1 MSTSNSNIVVEWL
14 RSLHLGQYAE
24 SFLDNGYDDLE
35 ICKQVGDPDLDA
47 IGVFNPSHRNRLLQS
62 VRTLREEGAA
72 SVYFTLEESAAIQE
86 ECQCDSASARSSR
99 ASSGRVSDKEVLGR
113 SPAGSSSAG
122 SAQELTRYLDE
133 YEEGKAELIRIPR
146 LQLKLLLKEKLTQD
160 GIRLS
165 NQPYSTSEGQ
175 RGYLEGLASR
185 YADLFN
191 THYRDVLDHLEELRK
206 REWAELSPR
215 IRVLGT
221 PSTPPGPAPSTPL
234 TRVPLTTSHS
244 QPIYVPG
251 KYSPSSCLS
260 DKEEDEIYGFAGYGV
275 YGKQMLQRQQQ
286 QAKLVITPRQNY
298 QNCLSP
304 RSAYFYEF
312 PPNERPGKKRTSFT
326 RFLRHLTTHRKDK
339 SSSPRQ
345 QQQHMTM
352 SRGGTPD
359 NLDTPPTLLPPMD
372 YDRLRYLPKNQNS
385 PNTFE
390 ETIHRLKIQE
400 ALKKKERFDR
410 EHEEILRDIR
420 QGLLQLGRQRNRSS
434 DDTYM
439 YDDEMQRLGQ
449 HWYDEPPYES
459 DPEDFLM
466 ADTANNS
473 RVCFTLNVRTDGRS
487 SGESA
492 VISLRSAGDISLPH
506 HQRGLLLPQSG
517 PYPPTLIPLTH
528 ARNHRES
535 GDYAASDVQSI
546 CSRLS
551 SLSMETSR
559 SETTD
564 PYQRLRSYNGV
575 ESAIS
580 PGHSSDYAEQDEL
593 VTVHSSCGN
602 SSMAHRVRG
611 LKGDNTTGK
620 VISSRHPHH
629 HHHHHNHNHHHH
641 RHHKERSPEVA
652 HHSSAES
659 LPSGSSTQALVPPSS
674 NPSSEESHSP
684 SDKLTVIARARALV
698 DYTPSPYD
706 KDVLKFKKGDT
717 IEVLSMNASG
727 LWRGRAHGRVGNF
740 KFINVELLTESSLRP
755 RPCRHRPQ
763 TLEQML
769 RTIHMEDHMS
779 LFVLNG
785 YEDLDAFCEIKEAD
799 LDYLNIH
806 DLQQRAKILAAVQVL
821 NEYES
826 PDECGSSA
834 DEGQNSQCGTEN
846 ETQANNLGVSE
857 NTTTATINCKEA
869 AQVMQ
874 QTYLP
879 NIPLRSSHTLEMDV
893 FSEKTAG
900 DTVVEKVGVV
910 KYIGQDLSCESGNP
924 QNRNCSTLSEK
935 SSDSGMIF
943 QVNEKASIPV
953 GKT

>member
-1 MSTSNSNIVVEWL
+1 
-14 RSLHLGQYAE
+14 
-24 SFLDNGYDDLE
+24 
-35 ICKQVGDPDLDA
+35 
-47 IGVFNPSHRNRLLQS
+47 
-62 VRTLREEGAA
+62 
-72 SVYFTLEESAAIQE
+72 
-86 ECQCDSASARSSR
+86 
-99 ASSGRVSDKEVLGR
+99 
-113 SPAGSSSAG
+113 
-122 SAQELTRYLDE
+122 
-133 YEEGKAELIRIPR
+133 
-146 LQLKLLLKEKLTQD
+146 
-160 GIRLS
+160 
-165 NQPYSTSEGQ
+165 
-175 RGYLEGLASR
+175 
-185 YADLFN
+185 
-191 THYRDVLDHLEELRK
+191 
-206 REWAELSPR
+206 
-215 IRVLGT
+215 
-221 PSTPPGPAPSTPL
+221 
-234 TRVPLTTSHS
+234 
-244 QPIYVPG
+244 
-251 KYSPSSCLS
+251 
-260 DKEEDEIYGFAGYGV
+260 
-275 YGKQMLQRQQQ
+275 MLQRQQQ

-473 RVCFTLNVRTDGRS
+473 S
-487 SGESA
+487 
-492 VISLRSAGDISLPH
+492 
-506 HQRGLLLPQSG
+506 
-517 PYPPTLIPLTH
+517 
-528 ARNHRES
+528 
-535 GDYAASDVQSI
+535 
-546 CSRLS
+546 SRLS

-611 LKGDNTTGK
+611 LKGDNTTNK

-935 SSDSGMIF
+935 SSDSGVSSSSLSSSNHNATRNK
-943 QVNEKASIPV
+943 QRRSGSKATLIESPTRSYV
-953 GKT
+953 GHYISDRKD

>member
-1 MSTSNSNIVVEWL
+1 MRRDSRHCISVMLPWDKGRPATSLSSQIRAGVA
-14 RSLHLGQYAE
+14 HLV
-24 SFLDNGYDDLE
+24 
-35 ICKQVGDPDLDA
+35 CP
-47 IGVFNPSHRNRLLQS
+47 
-62 VRTLREEGAA
+62 AA
-72 SVYFTLEESAAIQE
+72 FTLKEPHQF
-86 ECQCDSASARSSR
+86 QQSSSHQPNIPVYLVR
-99 ASSGRVSDKEVLGR
+99 AHPTVAMSGYTVNHYLISSGSQATLLSQSDTPGD
-113 SPAGSSSAG
+113 S
-122 SAQELTRYLDE
+122 T
-133 YEEGKAELIRIPR
+133 
-146 LQLKLLLKEKLTQD
+146 
-160 GIRLS
+160 
-165 NQPYSTSEGQ
+165 PYSTSEGQ

-185 YADLFN
+185 YADLYN
-191 THYRDVLDHLEELRK
+191 THYRDVLDHLDELRR

-215 IRVLGT
+215 IRILGT
-221 PSTPPGPAPSTPL
+221 PTTPPGPAPSTPL

-251 KYSPSSCLS
+251 KYSPSSCLT

-312 PPNERPGKKRTSFT
+312 PPNERTGKKRTSFS
-326 RFLRHLTTHRKDK
+326 RFLRHLTTHRKEK
-339 SSSPRQ
+339 SSSPRLPA
-345 QQQHMTM
+345 

-372 YDRLRYLPKNQNS
+372 YDRLRYLQKAQS
-385 PNTFE
+385 SSNTFE
-390 ETIHRLKIQE
+390 ETIHRLKVQE

-420 QGLLQLGRQRNRSS
+420 QGLLQLGRGRSA

-466 ADTANNS
+466 AETANNS
-473 RVCFTLNVRTDGRS
+473 RVCFTLNVRTDGRNT
-487 SGESA
+487 GESA

-517 PYPPTLIPLTH
+517 PFPPTLIPLTH
-528 ARNHRES
+528 ARNNRES
-535 GDYAASDVQSI
+535 GDYAASDVQSV

-564 PYQRLRSYNGV
+564 HYQRLRNYNGG
-575 ESAIS
+575 ESAVS

-593 VTVHSSCGN
+593 VTVHSSFGN
-602 SSMAHRVRG
+602 SSVAHRVRG
-611 LKGDNTTGK
+611 LKGEGVTGK
-620 VISSRHPHH
+620 VISSRHHH
-629 HHHHHNHNHHHH
+629 HHYHQHQRSPDHLHHHQP
-641 RHHKERSPEVA
+641 RSPEHHQP

-674 NPSSEESHSP
+674 NHSSEEGVSP
-684 SDKLTVIARARALV
+684 SDKQPNVIARARALV

-706 KDVLKFKKGDT
+706 KDILKFKKGDI

-740 KFINVELLTESSLRP
+740 KFINVELLNESSLRP

-785 YEDLDAFCEIKEAD
+785 YEDLDAFCDIEEKD
-799 LDYLNIH
+799 LDYLGIH

-826 PDECGSSA
+826 PDECTSSA
-834 DEGQNSQCGTEN
+834 DEGQNSQSGLVDGELPG
-846 ETQANNLGVSE
+846 NNLGSSD
-857 NTTTATINCKEA
+857 TSPPAISCKEA
-869 AQVMQ
+869 AQIMQ

-879 NIPLRSSHTLEMDV
+879 NIPLNRPGHTLEMNV
-893 FSEKTAG
+893 FSDKTAS

-910 KYIGQDLSCESGNP
+910 KYIGADLACESGNP

-935 SSDSGMIF
+935 SSDSGVSSSSLSSSNHNASRNK
-943 QVNEKASIPV
+943 QRRSGSKATLIESPTRSYV
-953 GKT
+953 GHYVSERKD